1 MATARQ
7 RTGGNWEFTV
17 KRKSVLPKPLSFTFD
32 TYEEGEAYC
41 MKLEAMLDKGIIP
54 QELQERTIHTMD
66 QVIDKYEDECHMSQA
81 DKEMMSALRSKVQ
94 DLVLGDVN
102 YAWAENWVKTLKRT
116 HKLSPARVRHY
127 VGALARVIDWG
138 GKRYPELVI
147 NPMRMLPKGYSA
159 YTPADIEE
167 SGERR
172 DDEERDRRLE
182 AGEEEA
188 IRKVLAGENPD
199 KRQKP
204 PGYTRRVPLTM
215 MFEMALETAMRMREM
230 YTLTKEQVDLGKR
243 TVFLDKTKNGDK
255 RQVPM
260 SSVLLPLVETYIKDI
275 PDGGLVFPFWNGDS
289 TPKGLRSTTTKLSQQ
304 WGRIFET
311 AGFGDLHFHDLRHEA
326 TSRIF
331 ERTTLDPISISRI
344 TGHKDP
350 RMLRRYSNLRGSDLA
365 DKLW

>member
-1 MATARQ
+1 MATKRQ
-7 RTGGNWEFTV
+7 RAGGSWEFTV
-17 KRKSVLPKPLSFTFD
+17 KRKGVLPKPLSFTFD
-32 TYEEGEAYC
+32 TEEEGDAYC

-54 QELQERTIHTMD
+54 EELQERTVHTMD
-66 QVIDKYEDECHMSQA
+66 QVIDKYEDECHMAQA
-81 DKEMMSALRSKVQ
+81 DKEMMSALRKKVEG
-94 DLVLGDVN
+94 VRMADVN

-116 HKLSPARVRHY
+116 HKLSPSRVRHY
-127 VGALARVIDWG
+127 VGALARAIDWA
-138 GKRYPELVI
+138 GKRYPDLVM

-167 SGERR
+167 SGEQR

-182 AGEEEA
+182 PGEEA
-188 IRKVLAGENPD
+188 AVRKVLTGENPD
-199 KRQKP
+199 KRQKA
-204 PGYTRRVPLTM
+204 PGYARRVPLTM
-215 MFEMALETAMRMREM
+215 IFDMALETAMRMREM
-230 YTLTKEQVDLGKR
+230 YTLTREQIDLEKR
-243 TVFLDKTKNGDK
+243 TIFLDKTKNGDK

-260 SSVLLPLVETYIKDI
+260 SSVLIPLVETYLKDI
-275 PDGGLVFPFWNGDS
+275 PEGGLVFPFWNGDDS
-289 TPKGLRSTTTKLSQQ
+289 PKGLRGTTTKLSQQ

-350 RMLRRYSNLRGSDLA
+350 RQLRRYSNLRGSDLA